1 MEEIIDVIT
10 VEENK
15 REEILRVLD
24 NHYVLKRRARNC
36 IAARKCRKKKEEI
49 IKILIKEN
57 EELRTEIKLLKG
69 RLFQFTT

>member
-10 VEENK
+10 VEESK
-15 REEILRVLD
+15 QEEILRVLD

-36 IAARKCRKKKEEI
+36 IAVRKFRKKKEET
-49 IKILIKEN
+49 IKRLTKEN

-69 RLFQFTT
+69 HLFNFTK